1 LLSPVIINN
10 TQASSVKLQLVQK
23 MNANQALINMQTET
37 LLKTLRIVANEP
49 NQRTLAQKL
58 GFSVGK
64 TNYILKAL
72 VDKGLVK
79 VERFAQNSNKL
90 NYCYVLTPTGIKERI
105 KLTEKFIDI
114 KQAEYQQLT
123 QELADIATIKP
134 ST

>member
-1 LLSPVIINN
+1 
-10 TQASSVKLQLVQK
+10 
-23 MNANQALINMQTET
+23 MQTE
-37 LLKTLRIVANEP
+37 TLRIVANEA

-79 VERFAQNSNKL
+79 VERFTQNPNKL
-90 NYCYVLTPTGIKERI
+90 NYCYVLTPSGIKERI
-105 KLTEKFIDI
+105 ELTEKFIDI

-123 QELADIATIKP
+123 QELADIITIKP
-134 ST
+134 KT

>member
-1 LLSPVIINN
+1 MN
-10 TQASSVKLQLVQK
+10 TSQA
-23 MNANQALINMQTET
+23 AINMQTET

-72 VDKGLVK
+72 VDKGLIK
-79 VERFAQNSNKL
+79 IERFAQNSNKL
-90 NYCYVLTPTGIKERI
+90 NYCYVLTPVGIKERI

-123 QELADIATIKP
+123 QELEVITAIKAG
-134 ST
+134 S